1 MCNALFSIR
10 PEYAEKILSGKK
22 CFEFRTI
29 QCRREIR
36 RIVIY
41 VPMPVSQIVGEAE
54 VLRIVKAPPD
64 VLWEKVQGA
73 GGISK
78 ANFDAYF
85 RGRSVAVAYQLEQP
99 MRYQN
104 ASLISDLGIKRPP
117 QSFCY
122 LSEAQYKLIC
132 SLCVLKG

>member
-10 PEYAEKILSGKK
+10 PEYAEKILVGEKR
-22 CFEFRTI
+22 FEFRTI

-41 VPMPVSQIVGEAE
+41 APAPVSQILGEA
-54 VLRIVKAPPD
+54 VVTRIVKAPPD

-73 GGISK
+73 AGVSK
-78 ANFDAYF
+78 AGFDAYF
-85 RGRSVAVAYQLEQP
+85 CGRSAAVAYQLEQP
-99 MRYQN
+99 VQYQN
-104 ASLISDLGIKRPP
+104 APLISDLGIKRPP

-122 LSEAQYKLIC
+122 LSEAQYKLIAAFAH
-132 SLCVLKG
+132 